1 MLKRGIIFVALA
13 ATVGLPFVLRPRQA
27 APGQADDT
35 VVIITPHNA
44 AIREEFALGF
54 SDWYR
59 ARTGRT
65 VYVDW
70 RLIGGTSEITKYLE
84 GEYAASFRRLWTARP
99 GGAWSAEIQ
108 SGFQSGRLAPDA
120 PAAVRKARG
129 AFLASGAGCGV
140 DLFFGGGAY
149 DFERAERAGWL
160 VDSGLR
166 AARADGLSGDALPLA
181 FGGEPYRSRSD
192 LWFGTVLSSYGILFN
207 RDSLRRLGFDRE
219 PEQWADLA
227 DPRFLGEIA
236 LSDPTKSGSIAT
248 AFENVVQ
255 QQMQRR
261 LEALEAA
268 EPAGDPGSLEARAVR
283 QGWIDG
289 LRLLQLVGANARYF
303 TDTSQK
309 PPIDVAAGDCAA
321 GMCIDFYGR
330 EQQES
335 VRRRNGSDR
344 VGYVSP
350 EGGSAYSVD
359 PIGLLR
365 GAPHRSVAEAF
376 IEFSLSMEG
385 QKLWNFR
392 TGTPGGPR
400 HFALRRLPVRRD
412 FYAHGEWT
420 QFRSDPGVD
429 PYSQRELLVYR
440 AGWTS
445 PLFPELAFVVRIMAE
460 DTHEELVRAWR
471 AIIAAPEPARA
482 RALAALQDLELV
494 DYDHALGPI
503 TRALVSRNQVDE
515 VNLARDLGER
525 FRERYGLAERIARDG
540 ERSGP

>member
-1 MLKRGIIFVALA
+1 MLKRGIIIVALV
-13 ATVGLPFVLRPRQA
+13 ATVALPFALRPRRA

-35 VVIITPHNA
+35 LVVITPHNA

-54 SDWYR
+54 GDWYK

-84 GEYAASFRRLWTARP
+84 GEYVASFRRLWTARP
-99 GGAWSAEIQ
+99 GSAWSAEIQ
-108 SGFQSGRLAPDA
+108 AGFQNGRLPPDA
-120 PAAVRKARG
+120 PATAREARS
-129 AFLASGAGCGV
+129 AFLASDAGCGI

-149 DFERAERAGWL
+149 DFERAARAGWL
-160 VDSGLR
+160 VDPGLR
-166 AARADGLSGDALPLA
+166 ARGAEWLSGEALPQA
-181 FGGEPYRSRSD
+181 FGGAQYRGRTD

-207 RDSLRRLGFDRE
+207 RDSLKRLGFDRE

-227 DPRFLGEIA
+227 DPRFLGEVA

-261 LEALEAA
+261 LDALLAS
-268 EPAGDPGSLEARAVR
+268 EPAGDPKKLEAVAVR
-283 QGWIDG
+283 QGWIEG

-303 TDTSQK
+303 TDSSQK

-359 PIGLLR
+359 PIALLR
-365 GAPHRSVAEAF
+365 GAPHGSVAAAF

-412 FYAHGEWT
+412 FYARTDWT
-420 QFRSDPGVD
+420 QYRSDPGVN
-429 PYSQRELLVYR
+429 PYSQNELLVYH
-440 AGWTS
+440 AAWTS
-445 PLFPELAFVVRIMAE
+445 PLFPELAFAVRIMTE
-460 DTHEELVRAWR
+460 DTHPELVRAWR
-471 AIIAAPEPARA
+471 AIIAAPAPARA

-503 TRALVSRNQVDE
+503 TRALVSRSQVDE

-525 FRERYGLAERIARDG
+525 FRERYALAERIARGG
-540 ERSGP
+540 E

>member
-13 ATVGLPFVLRPRQA
+13 ATVVLPFALRPRQA

-65 VYVDW
+65 VYIDW

-108 SGFQSGRLAPDA
+108 AGFQNGRLAPDA
-120 PAAVRKARG
+120 PAAVREARG

-166 AARADGLSGDALPLA
+166 AKRADWLSDDALPLA
-181 FGGEPYRSRSD
+181 FGGEQYRSRSD

-207 RDSLRRLGFDRE
+207 RDSLKRLGFDRE
-219 PEQWADLA
+219 PEQWSDLA

-268 EPAGDPGSLEARAVR
+268 EPAGDPRSLEARAVR

-303 TDTSQK
+303 TDSSQK

-359 PIGLLR
+359 PIALLR
-365 GAPHRSVAEAF
+365 GASHRSVAAAF

-412 FYAHGEWT
+412 FYAQVEWT
-420 QFRSDPGVD
+420 QYRSDPGVD

-440 AGWTS
+440 AGWTG

-515 VNLARDLGER
+515 VNLARNLGER
-525 FRERYGLAERIARDG
+525 FRERYGLAERIAGAG
-540 ERSGP
+540 ERGGP

>member
-1 MLKRGIIFVALA
+1 MLKRGIIIVALV
-13 ATVGLPFVLRPRQA
+13 ATVVLPFILRPRQA
-27 APGQADDT
+27 VPGQADDT

-84 GEYAASFRRLWTARP
+84 GEYVASFRGLWTARP
-99 GGAWSAEIQ
+99 GRAWSAEIQ
-108 SGFQSGRLAPDA
+108 SGFQNGRLAPDA
-120 PAAVRKARG
+120 PAAVREARE
-129 AFLASGAGCGV
+129 AFLSSEAACGI

-149 DFERAERAGWL
+149 DFERAQRAGWL
-160 VDSGLR
+160 ADSGLR
-166 AARADGLSGDALPLA
+166 AMRAEWLTEDALPLTY
-181 FGGEPYRSRSD
+181 GGELYRGRTD

-207 RDSLRRLGFDRE
+207 RDSLKRLGFDRE

-255 QQMQRR
+255 QQMQLR
-261 LEALEAA
+261 LAALLAA
-268 EPAGDPGSLEARAVR
+268 EPAGDPRALEARAVR
-283 QGWIDG
+283 QGWTDG

-359 PIGLLR
+359 PIALLR
-365 GAPHRSVAEAF
+365 GAPHKAAAVAF
-376 IEFSLSMEG
+376 IEFALSMEG
-385 QKLWNFR
+385 QKLWDFR

-400 HFALRRLPVRRD
+400 RFALRRLPVRRD
-412 FYAHGEWT
+412 FYARGDWT
-420 QFRSDPGVD
+420 QYRSDPGVD
-429 PYSQRELLVYR
+429 PYSQKELLVYR

-445 PLFPELAFVVRIMAE
+445 PLFPELAFIIRVMTE
-460 DTHEELVRAWR
+460 DTHPELARAWR
-471 AIIAAPEPARA
+471 AMIAAPAPARE

-515 VNLARDLGER
+515 VNLARDLGDR
-525 FRERYGLAERIARDG
+525 FRERYGLAERIARGG
-540 ERSGP
+540 E